1 MAFDSQQPIDLR
13 RPDAAAV
20 LEAIGCAVAVLD
32 TDGVIVTTNRSWDDY
47 AGEQGGVGRDYL
59 DSHRARGGVDLDL
72 VLEEGIRR
80 VLAGRSP
87 RFELEYPVDGPTG
100 PRWHLMLASRID
112 GKPGGAVVAHV
123 DVTAHHDVEEI
134 LNARAH
140 RDALT
145 GLPNRRALTER
156 LTHAVQRHHRQGHG
170 VSVVF
175 IDLDGFKQIN
185 DDLGHDVGDEVL
197 VAVGRRLA
205 GTIRSADVLGRWG
218 GDEFVVVVD
227 DDSEQVV
234 HSLAARLRGA
244 LSDPVVVGGRRTID
258 VALSMGAARVREGDA
273 PDDVLSRA
281 DAAMF
286 QAKRSGQDVVID
298 PGWSGQNEG

>member
-1 MAFDSQQPIDLR
+1 VTVSEPDRTIDLR
-13 RPDAAAV
+13 RPPADLV

-32 TDGVIVTTNRSWDDY
+32 TDGVIVATNSSWDEY
-47 AGEQGGVGRDYL
+47 AGAQGGIGRDYL
-59 DSHRARGGVDLDL
+59 DSHRARGGHDLDL

-87 RFELEYPVDGPTG
+87 RFELEYPVDGPVG
-100 PRWHLMLASRID
+100 PKWHLMLATPVGGDI
-112 GKPGGAVVAHV
+112 GGAVVAHI
-123 DVTAHHDVEEI
+123 DVTAHHDIEEI

-156 LTHAVQRHHRQGHG
+156 LTHAVQRHHRQGAG

-175 IDLDGFKQIN
+175 IDLDGFKRIN

-227 DDSEQVV
+227 DGGEQVL
-234 HSLAARLRGA
+234 HSLANRLHGA
-244 LSDPVVVGGRRTID
+244 LADPVVVGGHRKIN
-258 VALSMGAARVREGDA
+258 VALSMGAAGVRAGDT

-286 QAKRSGQDVVID
+286 QAKRTGEAVVLDDRRQD
-298 PGWSGQNEG
+298 